1 MTSSILN
8 FVIDKYASQFLT
20 IDPAQTKTSIF
31 SGLLEISNVR
41 IKPEIFTFFNVPFLE
56 LVHGYIGKLTVK
68 MSFPRF
74 LSNPIK
80 VKIEKVFFHAR
91 SKEIKKLNKEHEI
104 QNMENYKNSKLQ
116 SAEELLAEVNK
127 IQSESPSYAT
137 QIINNLQISV
147 SDICIRFDDEIS
159 NPKIPFSFGILMKD
173 FFLRSTD
180 EKYTIDLPEDSNV
193 PYSEVNRKIIK
204 LTNFSM
210 FLDTFSNIQELNFKN
225 FIIENEK
232 TSLAEEIK
240 NKLDED
246 YDYFKYSLS
255 EIYEN
260 INNKESHRYLLFNM
274 NLLIKTAINDNLKNN
289 QPKISGEVDLGN
301 IQIQISLEQIGTLL
315 KFLAYMNLNSMY
327 QISVAKEF
335 YNHILTDN
343 EKNNYTENYITYYD
357 YTYTEGKK
365 NKKES
370 QKMKNILTQIENGLT
385 YDQIQT
391 MREAAM
397 IKINHFDHCEF
408 VFQNRY

>member
-1 MTSSILN
+1 M
-8 FVIDKYASQFLT
+8 F
-20 IDPAQTKTSIF
+20 
-31 SGLLEISNVR
+31 ESNL
-41 IKPEIFTFFNVPFLE
+41 TFFNVPFLE

-80 VKIEKVFFHAR
+80 VKIEKVFFHTR
-91 SKEIKKLNKEHEI
+91 SKEIKKLNKENEI

-127 IQSESPSYAT
+127 IQSESPSYQT

-274 NLLIKTAINDNLKNN
+274 NLLIKTAINDNLKNG
-289 QPKISGEVDLGN
+289 QPKISGEINLGN

-370 QKMKNILTQIENGLT
+370 QK
-385 YDQIQT
+385 
-391 MREAAM
+391 
-397 IKINHFDHCEF
+397 
-408 VFQNRY
+408 

>member
-1 MTSSILN
+1 MTSSIFN
-8 FVIDKYASQFLT
+8 FVIDKFASQFLT

-274 NLLIKTAINDNLKNN
+274 NLLIKTAINDNLKND
-289 QPKISGEVDLGN
+289 QPKISGEINLGN

-315 KFLAYMNLNSMY
+315 KFLAYINLNSMY
-327 QISVAKEF
+327 QIGVAKEF

-365 NKKES
+365 NKK
-370 QKMKNILTQIENGLT
+370 
-385 YDQIQT
+385 
-391 MREAAM
+391 
-397 IKINHFDHCEF
+397 
-408 VFQNRY
+408 